1 MEQIKEFLAKIDKA
15 IYDAKVNEA
24 IDKVFD
30 AVLGFLDKNIPAL
43 RGGSAPKKDE
53 K

>member
-1 MEQIKEFLAKIDKA
+1 MTTEQINEIIAKIDKA
-15 IYDAKVNEA
+15 IYDAKINDA

-43 RGGSAPKKDE
+43 RGGNKQ
-53 K
+53 